1 MKMLKVCLILLLSV
15 VTFDVASAESFRDF
29 NRRDRERRRHER
41 WERRHHRED
50 RFHHDHGPRDYHYRD
65 YRDRY

>member
-1 MKMLKVCLILLLSV
+1 MKMLKVCLVLLLSV
-15 VTFDVASAESFRDF
+15 LTFDVANAASFRNF
-29 NRRDRERRRHER
+29 NRRDREMRRHER

-50 RFHHDHGPRDYHYRD
+50 RFRHDRGRDHGYHD